1 MCKSHGVWW
10 FQTSWVRWN
19 VGFTT
24 MSFHVTRVKC
34 FFHLGYQQDGNGRVG
49 VVMCSKAHSQLKALF
64 ANDEGIV
71 FWPSNDNI
79 VLAHD
84 GPT

>member
-1 MCKSHGVWW
+1 
-10 FQTSWVRWN
+10 
-19 VGFTT
+19 

-71 FWPSNDNI
+71 F
-79 VLAHD
+79 
-84 GPT
+84 